1 MVFVREIKK
10 GGKIYRYLYKSKR
23 VNGKVK
29 SIYIGR
35 EEVKDIHAHKES
47 KAIKTHKIS
56 KKNHKKVSSEPKAV
70 HHKVDDKWMVDRI
83 IEFNRLMEESM
94 SFVIQNKIEAAANHY
109 NKLLNV
115 YNQLSNHIS
124 DEEKL
129 KLYDKTKQIY
139 DRIQELN
146 IE

>member
-10 GGKIYRYLYKSKR
+10 GEKVYRYLYKSKR

-35 EEVKDIHAHKES
+35 EEVKHHHKTES
-47 KAIKTHKIS
+47 KKLTGTHKKSNS
-56 KKNHKKVSSEPKAV
+56 KPKIGYYKK
-70 HHKVDDKWMVDRI
+70 DDKWVVDKI

-94 SFVIQNKIEAAANHY
+94 NLIIGNKIEAAANHY
-109 NKLLNV
+109 NKLLGV
-115 YNQLSNHIS
+115 YNELSEHIG

-139 DRIQELN
+139 DRIQEFS
-146 IE
+146 I

>member
-10 GGKIYRYLYKSKR
+10 GGKTYRYLYKSKR
-23 VNGKVK
+23 IDGKVK

-35 EEVKDIHAHKES
+35 EE
-47 KAIKTHKIS
+47 IKNSHETHHKIKHKATS
-56 KKNHKKVSSEPKAV
+56 KIKHKKQSPNQHIM
-70 HHKVDDKWMVDRI
+70 HHTKVDDKWIVDKI
-83 IEFNRLMEESM
+83 VEFNKLMEESM
-94 SFVIQNKIEAAANHY
+94 DLVIQNKIEAAANHY
-109 NKLLNV
+109 NKLLNT